1 MRILRSFAV
10 AEFLQWF
17 GLFAAALAWTAQLVI
32 GFGVAIAR
40 CSAGS
45 ARWGIGV
52 HTWEIAL
59 TAAGAGI
66 ALLAEA
72 AAVMLFLET
81 RGTDEYG
88 PPPWGRRHFF
98 VLAAIVGNFL
108 FFVAILLNGV
118 GTLAHS
124 SCGQS

>member
-1 MRILRSFAV
+1 MRNVRSTPV

-17 GLFAAALAWTAQLVI
+17 GLLAAALAWTAQLVI
-32 GFGVAIAR
+32 RFGVAVAN

-52 HTWEIAL
+52 RTWEIAL
-59 TAAGAGI
+59 TAAGGGV
-66 ALLAEA
+66 ALLAGA
-72 AAVMLFLET
+72 AAVTLFLET
-81 RGTDEYG
+81 RGTDEYD
-88 PPPWGRRHFF
+88 PPPWGRRHFLAMAA
-98 VLAAIVGNFL
+98 VLGNFL

-118 GTLAHS
+118 GTLTHA